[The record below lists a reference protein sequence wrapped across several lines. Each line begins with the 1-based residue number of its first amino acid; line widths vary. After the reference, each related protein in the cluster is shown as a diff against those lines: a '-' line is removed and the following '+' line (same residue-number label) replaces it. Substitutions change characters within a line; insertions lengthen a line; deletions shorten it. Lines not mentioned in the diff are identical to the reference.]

1 MGVPIAVVAPVLKTA
16 VGKIGSHFARKSNPG
31 VYTLGNRK
39 YLGMVEK
46 GEAPLTDAFL
56 LNRAGGSTVDARQF
70 AKILQKQPGAE
81 GPLPATSDVLSST
94 PTMPGG
100 AWATPDGVIGATS
113 SRPPLWFGAP
123 VPGGSGTR
131 RKRRRSSSKR
141 KAKGSS
147 SKRKAKGRKLK
158 FGSPAWRKKYLKKR
172 KR

>member
-1 MGVPIAVVAPVLKTA
+1 MAVPLAIVAPVLKA
-16 VGKIGSHFARKSNPG
+16 GAGLIAKQFGKHGNPG

-39 YLGMVEK
+39 YLGKVAA

-56 LNRAGGSTVDARQF
+56 VNRASKDAPQL
-70 AKILQKQPGAE
+70 AKLLQVQPGAS

-100 AWATPDGVIGATS
+100 SWATPEGVIGAAGPL
-113 SRPPLWFGAP
+113 PPLWFGGNTP
-123 VPGGSGTR
+123 RTTGGTR
-131 RKRRRSSSKR
+131 KRAKR
-141 KAKGSS
+141 KST
-147 SKRKAKGRKLK
+147 KRKSAKRTKAKRKGPA